1 MRKFL
6 FLLIILGCAV
16 YWGMS
21 QGDDLSRQA
30 KASHGGA
37 VSAQP
42 VKPEK
47 VSQSWQ
53 MKSEN
58 LLPIRQ
64 KLQNRYKK

>member
-1 MRKFL
+1 MKKFL

-37 VSAQP
+37 VSAPTPRP
-42 VKPEK
+42 VPAPRLGIGCLFPPD
-47 VSQSWQ
+47 VV
-53 MKSEN
+53 
-58 LLPIRQ
+58 
-64 KLQNRYKK
+64 

>member
-42 VKPEK
+42 VKPERRK
-47 VSQSWQ
+47 RGS
-53 MKSEN
+53 
-58 LLPIRQ
+58 
-64 KLQNRYKK
+64 